1 MTSQAQDLEIKH
13 CLYLTKLTS
22 LEADAKNCFNVLL
35 DIMEECGNDD
45 VRDIV
50 IDVRRTLMTGEVTVN
65 DHTYLHTCITA
76 RLESIMLHN
85 LLIMLF
91 GISPIFCLLCS
102 FLCFLGMHYAD
113 NLYL

>member
-1 MTSQAQDLEIKH
+1 MH
-13 CLYLTKLTS
+13 CLHIS
-22 LEADAKNCFNVLL
+22 LYHYPDVIVYVS
-35 DIMEECGNDD
+35 IM
-45 VRDIV
+45 I
-50 IDVRRTLMTGEVTVN
+50 
-65 DHTYLHTCITA
+65 

-102 FLCFLGMHYAD
+102 FLCFLGIHYAD